1 MSQTSNQRRID
12 RDRISLRHK
21 VPIIYNIVLNDLE

>member
-1 MSQTSNQRRID
+1 MSETSNQRRID
-12 RDRISLRHK
+12 TDKISLRYI

>member
-12 RDRISLRHK
+12 TDKISLRYK